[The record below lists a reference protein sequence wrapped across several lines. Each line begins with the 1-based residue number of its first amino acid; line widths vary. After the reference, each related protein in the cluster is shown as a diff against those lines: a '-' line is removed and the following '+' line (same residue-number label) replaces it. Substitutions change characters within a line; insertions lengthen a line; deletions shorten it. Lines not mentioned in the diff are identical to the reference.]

1 MRAGAILS
9 SSVFGFLAASAAGI
23 DSSRAVAGDW
33 SASVELENP
42 IYKYEAWAGADAT
55 SHSRSF
61 YGGMTTSLS
70 GDIRVDGFRVRS
82 AAGYGTYAYTS
93 LRWNGIVRVPVHFDG
108 VQTFTDLMLGY
119 QQAFG
124 PWIVKVFVGGS
135 QDQHVIAPY
144 DIENSVQGQRMGV
157 KAAIETWLNIADR
170 AFLQTET
177 SWSQVFDTTGA
188 RVRAGY
194 RINPAISAGL
204 EGAYNANTVYEAGRL
219 GSFARFEWSRGEISA
234 SGGVAG
240 DRAGANGG
248 YGTVNAMFR
257 F

>member
-1 MRAGAILS
+1 MR
-9 SSVFGFLAASAAGI
+9 FLAYGIGLLLSFCDVCTHGAA
-23 DSSRAVAGDW
+23 AGDW

-42 IYKYEAWAGADAT
+42 VYKYEAWAGADMT

-70 GDIRVDGFRVRS
+70 GDIRVDGFRLRS

-93 LRWNGIVRVPVHFDG
+93 PRWNGIVRAPVHFDG

-119 QQAFG
+119 QHGFG
-124 PWIVKVFVGGS
+124 PWIIKVFVGGS
-135 QDQHVIAPY
+135 QDQHVISPF
-144 DIENSVQGQRMGV
+144 DSENPVQGQRMGV
-157 KAAIETWLNIADR
+157 KAAIETWLNIADK

-204 EGAYNANTVYEAGRL
+204 EGAYNANAVYEAGRI
-219 GSFARFEWSRGEISA
+219 GSFGRFEWSRGEISV
-234 SGGVAG
+234 SGGIAG

-248 YGTVNAMFR
+248 YGTVGAMFR

>member
-1 MRAGAILS
+1 MLSWVVKSAVAWVFSFAGAAG
-9 SSVFGFLAASAAGI
+9 FGSLPAC
-23 DSSRAVAGDW
+23 AGDW

-42 IYKYEAWAGADAT
+42 VYKYEAWAGADAT

-70 GDIRVDGFRVRS
+70 GDIRDNGFRVRS

-93 LRWNGIVRVPVHFDG
+93 PRWNGVARAPVSFEG
-108 VQTFTDLMLGY
+108 VQTFTDLLLGY
-119 QQAFG
+119 QRALG

-135 QDQHVIAPY
+135 QDQHAITPF
-144 DIENSVQGQRMGV
+144 DSENDVQGKRMGV
-157 KAAIETWLNIADR
+157 KAAVETWLNIGDT
-170 AFLQTET
+170 AFVQTET

-194 RINPAISAGL
+194 RVNPVLSLGL
-204 EGAYNANTVYEAGRL
+204 EGAFNANAAYEAGRA
-219 GSFARFEWSRGEISA
+219 GGFARFEWSRGEISA
-234 SGGVAG
+234 SGGIAG
-240 DRAGANGG
+240 DRAGPTGG
-248 YGTVNAMFR
+248 YGTVGAMFR